1 MAHAKTKMDIE
12 AVIIESPNIDVDIIG
27 EALIA
32 LDLTPASYT
41 DLETGKTTTY
51 LVNETR
57 AEADALAARLAT
69 AFEEWKPLLSAMP
82 AISVKSIKQ
91 EDWSQTWKKNFHTFR
106 ASRRLV
112 VKPSWEEYDAQPD
125 DLVLPI
131 DPGMCFGTG
140 YHGTTRACLTFLDKL
155 QEKHGKMSFID
166 AGTGSGILSIG
177 ARLLGYSPVEAFD
190 NDPQCIPTALEN
202 LELAGFKDVKVT
214 CAPLGGFKPTHP
226 ADVVAANILAVV
238 LMKQTEDVI
247 ALARPG
253 GYLILSGILIEQYDA
268 LRKAFTDKGCIEIEQ
283 TTLNEWRSGLFTRP

>member
-1 MAHAKTKMDIE
+1 MDIE

-41 DLETGKTTTY
+41 DLESGKTTTY
-51 LVNETR
+51 LVNKKRT
-57 AEADALAARLAT
+57 EADALAARLKV
-69 AFEEWKPLLSAMP
+69 FLKDWEPMLSATP
-82 AISVKSIKQ
+82 TISVKSIKQ

-106 ASRRLV
+106 ASKRLV
-112 VKPSWEEYDAQPD
+112 VKPSWEDYDAQAG

-155 QEKHGKMSFID
+155 QEKHGTLSFID

-202 LELAGFKDVKVT
+202 LELAGFKDVRVT
-214 CAPLGGFKPTHP
+214 CAPLGGFKPSKP

-238 LMKQTEDVI
+238 LMKQVDDVI

-268 LRKAFTDKGCIEIEQ
+268 LRQAFTEKGCIELEQ